1 MKGGVMT
8 LVIMAAGIGSR
19 FGEGIKQLAPVGAN
33 GEIIMDYSIY
43 DAIRAGFKKV
53 VFIIRKDIEKE
64 FKEVIGDRISK
75 VLDVSYAYQEL
86 ENIPKEYSVPKGRK
100 KPWGTGQAVLSIK
113 GIVNEP
119 FAVINADDYYGTEGF
134 KAIYDYL
141 SNETQDNDVYNC
153 CMAGFILKN
162 TLSDNGGVSRGVCTV
177 DNDGY
182 LKNVVETFEIE
193 YKNGE
198 LTAKDEEGNPVDLDS
213 EQVVSM
219 NMWGLPNNF
228 LSELEKGFEEFLG
241 SITEKDIK
249 KEYLLPLVID
259 RCIKEKKA
267 KVKVLKTSDKWF
279 GVTYKEDKELVIKSI
294 RELIKKGVYPE
305 KLF

>member
-86 ENIPKEYSVPKGRK
+86 ENIPKEYSVPKDRK

-249 KEYLLPLVID
+249 KEYLIPLVID

>member
-1 MKGGVMT
+1 MT

-86 ENIPKEYSVPKGRK
+86 ENIPKEYSVPKDRK

-198 LTAKDEEGNPVDLDS
+198 LTEKDEEGNPVDLDS

-228 LSELEKGFEEFLG
+228 LSELEKGFEELLG

-249 KEYLLPLVID
+249 KEYLRPLVID

>member
-1 MKGGVMT
+1 MT

-86 ENIPKEYSVPKGRK
+86 ENIPKEYSVPKDRK

-153 CMAGFILKN
+153 CIAGFILKN

>member
-1 MKGGVMT
+1 MT

-86 ENIPKEYSVPKGRK
+86 ENIPKEYSVPKDRK

-198 LTAKDEEGNPVDLDS
+198 LTAKDEEGNLVDLDS

-294 RELIKKGVYPE
+294 RELIKKGVYTE

>member
-86 ENIPKEYSVPKGRK
+86 ENIPKEYSVPKDRK

>member
-86 ENIPKEYSVPKGRK
+86 ENIPKEYSVPKDRK

-294 RELIKKGVYPE
+294 RELIEKGVYPE